1 MATVNRDNDRAPGL
15 FFNLGL
21 KYQTESGEIK
31 VQQAGF
37 GTEWRSMPDC
47 TGTGAEAKNEARNA
61 FISWLEGKCKE
72 TGKYTLTA
80 EDLQLFEF
88 TVVDMSTYNPESSKS
103 VRKFLISEE

>member
-15 FFNLGL
+15 FLNFGL

-37 GTEWRSMPDC
+37 GMEWRSMPDC
-47 TGTGAEAKNEARNA
+47 TGAGAEAKNDARNV
-61 FISWLEGKCKE
+61 FIEWLEGKCRE

-80 EDLQLFEF
+80 EDLAMFEL
-88 TVVDMSTYNPESSKS
+88 TVVDMSTYNPENKNTT
-103 VRKFLISEE
+103 RKFLISEE